1 MNSVAHC
8 GGVYLRDI
16 VEEKC
21 RFRPTCRKLSGLSR
35 EKTRITPRLSQTS
48 GAQQRKNTDYAPACR
63 KLPGLNREKTWITPR
78 LSQTSGAQQRK
89 NTNYAPLVGSFRGS
103 TEEKHELRP
112 ACRKLP
118 GLNREKTWI
127 TPRLSQTSGAQQR
140 KNMDYAP
147 LVTNFRGSTEK
158 NVDYRAFRNVGYNKC
173 RDAHR
178 GRMFRLLWTFVDLK
192 LPSAMSHAIHKI
204 VSKERCQSYFISR
217 RLPHL
222 GISKDSELCTSA
234 HRCLHYAYARLCFR
248 NSLVKTLLLKLIMQ
262 ILRELG
268 IFAVVHRTV
277 DDAGGPSAE
286 RHPPGSA
293 AGLPPSPRGSLWHA
307 CFPHISQNRDSG
319 NPQSSCV
326 RSDPSA
332 SI

>member
-48 GAQQRKNTDYAPACR
+48 GAQQRKNTDYAP
-63 KLPGLNREKTWITPR
+63 
-78 LSQTSGAQQRK
+78 
-89 NTNYAPLVGSFRGS
+89 LVANFRGS
-103 TEEKHELRP
+103 TEKKHGLRP

-140 KNMDYAP
+140 KN
-147 LVTNFRGSTEK
+147 
-158 NVDYRAFRNVGYNKC
+158 VDYRAFRNVGYNKC

-178 GRMFRLLWTFVDLK
+178 GRMFLLQWKFVDLK
-192 LPSAMSHAIHKI
+192 LPSAMNHVIHKI
-204 VSKERCQSYFISR
+204 VSIKRCQSYFMSR

-222 GISKDSELCTSA
+222 GISKDSELCTIA
-234 HRCLHYAYARLCFR
+234 HRCLHYAYARLIAR
-248 NSLVKTLLLKLIMQ
+248 ITL
-262 ILRELG
+262 
-268 IFAVVHRTV
+268 
-277 DDAGGPSAE
+277 
-286 RHPPGSA
+286 
-293 AGLPPSPRGSLWHA
+293 
-307 CFPHISQNRDSG
+307 
-319 NPQSSCV
+319 
-326 RSDPSA
+326 
-332 SI
+332 